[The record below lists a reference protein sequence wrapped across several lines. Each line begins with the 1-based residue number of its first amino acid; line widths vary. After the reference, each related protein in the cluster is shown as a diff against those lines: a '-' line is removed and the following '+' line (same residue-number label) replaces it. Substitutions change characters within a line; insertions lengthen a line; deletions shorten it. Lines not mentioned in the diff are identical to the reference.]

1 MARTMY
7 VIKSRNYADDTV
19 RITEYHQHERSAIR
33 EVKRM
38 NAIQIDRLTAE
49 IATLNGAI
57 RGKGVERMY
66 QIREMLKNPQYFVEP
81 IRVQDGY

>member
-1 MARTMY
+1 
-7 VIKSRNYADDTV
+7 
-19 RITEYHQHERSAIR
+19 
-33 EVKRM
+33 M